1 MISDGIISFSRRGF
15 AAGNGEGAVI
25 PILAEGAVRPLWRA
39 LWLITGA
46 AAVLAAAQWLRT
58 PSVPYLAGCTIA
70 TGITLGAAL
79 RFGAQRRWA
88 AGFIAAMTAFVISAA
103 IAQRSVARID
113 REWDAYRAEIEFGAA
128 ARLERALLDAAAEL
142 SQEAR
147 RALDAPSE
155 HKAAFDALA
164 MLVKKGTG
172 ERGIVVFRAGRPQA
186 WAGTTRVVA
195 DGLTDRLGAVFSPFY
210 LTLYATAER
219 GSVRAVATAL
229 VHADPPTDRLAEP
242 LDAIIA
248 RQAGV
253 RGYEYQTA
261 ADAPPGFTTF
271 ASRTDTLFGARPAPI
286 TPSEARL
293 RAVEQA
299 TRRGAVLLAVAVAF
313 LLVGSWSRPSSLL
326 QRLFAA
332 GAAVM
337 VISLAPLN
345 PTFSSVT
352 RLFDPVVYLAPLGGP
367 LTASVGALMLTSS
380 LVLLG
385 LLAVLRSSA
394 RVRSRW
400 LALAAVLGI
409 AALGPFLLRDLA
421 RGISPPPWG
430 VTPGLWLAW
439 EVALFLAGVAIL
451 LAGVSA
457 GQALLGRARGLPPFV
472 APVFAAAA
480 ALIAP
485 LLWEAPGSWPDWYPA
500 LWILA
505 IGSLALARRARGFVL
520 TAAVVA
526 ACGAATL
533 VWGTVAKKRV
543 ELAERDVAGLST
555 PDVAAQDLLTRMAR
569 DLEQGT
575 PPTSRAELL
584 QRYVRSDLDDA
595 GYPAELTSWSWTEDG
610 GLRPDASLELS
621 EFQPALPE
629 VASVVAEARRT
640 GAAVMRAGRGASGV
654 HLILA
659 IPHDYDRVT
668 TVAVAPRTR
677 LIPDDPFSALIGLA
691 PPAAAEPPY
700 SLTLAPNANDPR
712 APRATRWQRIADEL
726 HGDWVILASGG
737 PTRVHVEVELRSSA
751 ALIQRGVLVVLL
763 DVVLITLIW
772 TLNAAADGGLV
783 RWASARVGRW
793 AESYRARLTFS
804 LFGFFVVPAV
814 VFAIWSYQRLRSDD
828 RQSRELLVRETLRAF
843 TTSRR
848 FDSLDEEEERLGAP
862 LFLYADGEL
871 RATSDSLYDEIAP
884 LGRFLPPDIALS
896 VSLGDEVTQNARQ
909 EVGGVPTLVGYRAA
923 PIGVGSP
930 RIVAAAPARSDELA
944 LDRQRRDLGILVLFA
959 TAAGA
964 LAALWLSG
972 NTARTFARPIGTLQ
986 RAALAIAAG
995 EREPD
1000 LAEQPL
1006 HEFRPVFSAFRRMA
1020 ADLSASRTAL
1030 EEAQRQTAA
1039 VLRNVASGVVAVG
1052 PDLRVTLANPQA
1064 DALLR
1069 APLPPATPLESVA
1082 GPEISDRVREFL
1094 TNERGSDEEEFDL
1107 ELHGRQIHG
1116 RLTRLSR
1123 NAGSV
1128 LTLDDV
1134 TELARAQRVLAW
1146 GEMARQVAHEIKN
1159 PLTPIRLGV
1168 QHLKRAHG
1176 DGRVD
1181 YERVLDQN
1189 VGRILAEIDRLD
1201 EIARAFSRYGT
1212 APAERPPGSVI
1223 DVAAIVRD
1231 VVELERMGE
1240 GEVVWRVNGA
1250 DQPALAIA
1258 SNDELREVLLNV
1270 LENARLANARHVDV
1284 GVSSRGERVEI
1295 GVADDGV
1302 GIPDDVLPKIFEP
1315 HFSTRTSGS
1324 GLGLAISRS
1333 LVDAWGGEITV
1344 SSTRGEGTRV
1354 VIALAAA
1361 PRP

>member
-1 MISDGIISFSRRGF
+1 
-15 AAGNGEGAVI
+15 
-25 PILAEGAVRPLWRA
+25 
-39 LWLITGA
+39 
-46 AAVLAAAQWLRT
+46 
-58 PSVPYLAGCTIA
+58 
-70 TGITLGAAL
+70 
-79 RFGAQRRWA
+79 
-88 AGFIAAMTAFVISAA
+88 MTAFGIAAA

-113 REWDAYRAEIEFGAA
+113 REWDAFRTEVEFGAA
-128 ARLERALLDAAAEL
+128 TRLERSLLTTAAEL
-142 SQEAR
+142 SDAAR
-147 RALDAPSE
+147 RALDAPRE
-155 HKAAFDALA
+155 PEDAFGALA
-164 MLVKKGTG
+164 PLVQGSG
-172 ERGIVVFRAGRPQA
+172 ERGVVIFRAGRPAA
-186 WAGTTRVVA
+186 WAGTSRVVV
-195 DGLTDRLGAVFSPFY
+195 DRLTDRLGAVFTPFY

-219 GSVRAVATAL
+219 GDVRAVATAL
-229 VHADPPTDRLAEP
+229 VHADPPTDRLASP
-242 LDAIIA
+242 LDAAIA
-248 RQAGV
+248 RDAGV
-253 RGYEYQTA
+253 RGYEYLPA
-261 ADAPPGFTTF
+261 ADAPPGFTMF
-271 ASRTDTLFGARPAPI
+271 ASRTDTLFGARPAPV

-293 RAVEQA
+293 RAVEEA
-299 TRRGAVLLAVAVAF
+299 TRRGAVLLTLAVA
-313 LLVGSWSRPSSLL
+313 LLLIGSWSRPSSLL
-326 QRLFAA
+326 QRL
-332 GAAVM
+332 GASGVAV
-337 VISLAPLN
+337 VAIALAPLN

-352 RLFDPVVYLAPLGGP
+352 KLFDPVVYLAPLGGP
-367 LTASVGALMLTSS
+367 LTASVGALMLTSG
-380 LVLLG
+380 LVLLA
-385 LLAVLRSSA
+385 LLAVLRSSV
-394 RVRSRW
+394 RLRSRW
-400 LALAAVLGI
+400 LALAAVVAI

-430 VTPGLWLAW
+430 VTSGLWLAW

-472 APVFAAAA
+472 APTFAALAA
-480 ALIAP
+480 VIAP
-485 LLWEAPGSWPDWYPA
+485 VLWKAPGSWPEWYPV
-500 LWILA
+500 LWIVA
-505 IGSLALARRARGFVL
+505 IASLALARRARGFVL

-526 ACGAATL
+526 GCGAATL

-555 PDVAAQDLLTRMAR
+555 PDAAAQELLTRMER
-569 DLEQGT
+569 ELEQGT
-575 PPTSRAELL
+575 PPTSRADLL
-584 QRYVRSDLDDA
+584 ERYVRSDLDDA
-595 GYPAELTSWSWTEDG
+595 GYPAELTSWSWSEDG
-610 GLRPDASLELS
+610 GLRPDASLVLS
-621 EFQPALPE
+621 EFQPDLTE
-629 VASVVAEARRT
+629 VAGVVAEARRI
-640 GAAVMRAGRGASGV
+640 GSDVMRAGRGTSGV
-654 HLILA
+654 HLVLA
-659 IPHDYDRVT
+659 IPHTYNRVT
-668 TVAVAPRTR
+668 SVTVAPRTR
-677 LIPDDPFSALIGLA
+677 LIRDDPFSALIGLA

-700 SLTLAPNANDPR
+700 SLTIAPNVNDSR
-712 APRATRWQRIADEL
+712 AARSTRWQRNADEL
-726 HGDWVILASGG
+726 HGDWVILASDG
-737 PTRVHVEVELRSSA
+737 PTRVHVEVELRSTA

-763 DVVLITLIW
+763 DVVLITVIW
-772 TLNAAADGGLV
+772 TLNAVADGGLV
-783 RWASARVGRW
+783 RWASARVARW
-793 AESYRARLTFS
+793 VESYRARLTFS
-804 LFGFFVVPAV
+804 LFGFFVVPAM

-848 FDSLDEEEERLGAP
+848 FGSLDEEEERLGAP

-884 LGRFLPPDIALS
+884 LGRFLPPGIALS
-896 VSLGDEVTQNARQ
+896 VSLGDEVAQMARQ

-930 RIVAAAPARSDELA
+930 RFVAAAPARTDELT
-944 LDRQRRDLGILVLFA
+944 LDRQRRDLGILVLFV

-1006 HEFRPVFSAFRRMA
+1006 HEFRPVFAAFRRMA
-1020 ADLSASRTAL
+1020 ADLSASSTAL
-1030 EEAQRQTAA
+1030 EEAQRRTAA
-1039 VLRNVASGVVAVG
+1039 VLRNVASGVVAVD
-1052 PDLRVTLANPQA
+1052 PQLEVTLANPQA

-1069 APLPPATPLESVA
+1069 QPLPPGTRLEAVA
-1082 GPEISDRVREFL
+1082 GREISDRVRDFL
-1094 TNERGSDEEEFDL
+1094 TSDRGNDEEEFDI

-1123 NAGSV
+1123 GAGAV

-1181 YERVLDQN
+1181 YERVLQQN

-1212 APAERPPGSVI
+1212 APAERPPGSAI

-1240 GEVVWRVNGA
+1240 GEVTWCVNGA
-1250 DQPALAIA
+1250 DEPAVAIA
-1258 SNDELREVLLNV
+1258 SGDELREVLLNV
-1270 LENARLANARHVDV
+1270 LENARLAQSRRVDIEVARRND
-1284 GVSSRGERVEI
+1284 RVEI
-1295 GVADDGV
+1295 AVADDGV

-1333 LVDAWGGEITV
+1333 LVDAWGGEISV
-1344 SSTRGEGTRV
+1344 SSARGSGTRV
-1354 VIALAAA
+1354 LIALAAA
-1361 PRP
+1361 ART

>member
-1 MISDGIISFSRRGF
+1 VRR
-15 AAGNGEGAVI
+15 AVWLVTGAV
-25 PILAEGAVRPLWRA
+25 
-39 LWLITGA
+39 
-46 AAVLAAAQWLRT
+46 AVLAAAQWLRM
-58 PSVPYLAGCTIA
+58 PSVPYLVGSTVA
-70 TGITLGAAL
+70 TAITLGAAL
-79 RFGAQRRWA
+79 RYRAQRRWA
-88 AGFIAAMTAFVISAA
+88 AGFTATMTAFTVAAA

-113 REWDAYRAEIEFGAA
+113 REWDAYRTDVEFGAA
-128 ARLERALLDAAAEL
+128 ARLERALLGTAAEL
-142 SQEAR
+142 REVAQ
-147 RALDAPSE
+147 RALDAPVDPG
-155 HKAAFDALA
+155 AAFESLEPLA
-164 MLVKKGTG
+164 KGPG
-172 ERGIVVFRAGRPQA
+172 ERGVVLFRAGRPAA
-186 WAGTTRVVA
+186 WAGTVRIMA
-195 DGLTDRLGAVFSPFY
+195 DGLTEQLGAVFTPFY
-210 LTLYATAER
+210 LTLYASAQR
-219 GSVRAVATAL
+219 DGVRAVATAL
-229 VHADPPTDRLAEP
+229 VHADPPTDRLARP
-242 LDAIIA
+242 LDAIVA

-253 RGYEYQTA
+253 RGYEYQPA
-261 ADAPPGFTTF
+261 ADAPSGFTMF

-293 RAVEQA
+293 RSVEQA
-299 TRRGAVLLAVAVAF
+299 TRRGAVLLSVAVAF
-313 LLVGSWSRPSSLL
+313 LLIGSWARPSPLL
-326 QRLFAA
+326 QRLFAIA
-332 GAAVM
+332 TAVAAIALV
-337 VISLAPLN
+337 PLN
-345 PTFSSVT
+345 PSFSSVT

-367 LTASVGALMLTSS
+367 LTASVGALMLTSG
-380 LVLLG
+380 LLLLG

-394 RVRSRW
+394 RLRSRW
-400 LALAAVLGI
+400 LALGAVLVI

-430 VTPGLWLAW
+430 VTSGLWLAW

-451 LAGVSA
+451 LGGVSA
-457 GQALLGRARGLPPFV
+457 GQALLGRARGLPPLV
-472 APVFAAAA
+472 APAFAGVAAV
-480 ALIAP
+480 IAP
-485 LLWEAPGSWPDWYPA
+485 LLWEAPGSWPRWYPA

-505 IGSLALARRARGFVL
+505 IASLALARRARVFVL

-555 PDVAAQDLLTRMAR
+555 PDAAALDLLTRLAR
-569 DLEQGT
+569 ELEQGT
-575 PPTSRAELL
+575 PPVSRADLL
-584 QRYVRSDLDDA
+584 GRYVRSDLDDA
-595 GYPAELTSWSWTEDG
+595 GYPAELTTWSWTEDD
-610 GLRPDASLELS
+610 GLRADASLVLS
-621 EFQPALPE
+621 EFQPALTE
-629 VASVVAEARRT
+629 VAAVVAAARRT
-640 GAAVMRAGRGASGV
+640 GSAVTRAGRGASGA
-654 HLILA
+654 HLVLA
-659 IPHDYDRVT
+659 VPHTYDRVT
-668 TVAVAPRTR
+668 SVTVAPRTR
-677 LIPDDPFSALIGLA
+677 LIRDDPFSALIGLA

-700 SLTLAPNANDPR
+700 SLTLAPNVNDDRPPR
-712 APRATRWQRIADEL
+712 AGRWQRIADEL
-726 HGDWVILASGG
+726 HGDWTVLASSG
-737 PTRVHVEVELRSSA
+737 PTRVHVEVELRSPA
-751 ALIQRGVLVVLL
+751 ALIQRGVLVVLFDL
-763 DVVLITLIW
+763 VLITVIW
-772 TLNAAADGGLV
+772 TLNALADGGLI
-783 RWASARVGRW
+783 RWANARIGRW
-793 AESYRARLTFS
+793 VESYRARLTFS

-814 VFAIWSYQRLRSDD
+814 VFAIWSYQRLRTDD

-848 FDSLDEEEERLGAP
+848 FDSLDQEEERLGAP

-884 LGRFLPPDIALS
+884 LGRFLPKDIALS
-896 VSLGDEVTQNARQ
+896 VSLGDEVARSARQ

-930 RIVAAAPARSDELA
+930 RIVAAAPARTDELT

-1006 HEFRPVFSAFRRMA
+1006 HEFRPVFAAFRRMA

-1030 EEAQRQTAA
+1030 EEAQRRTAA
-1039 VLRNVASGVVAVG
+1039 VLRNVASGVVAVD
-1052 PDLRVTLANPQA
+1052 PRLEITLANPQA

-1069 APLPPATPLESVA
+1069 QPLPPGTRLEVVA
-1082 GPEISDRVREFL
+1082 GPEISSRVRDFL
-1094 TNERGSDEEEFDL
+1094 TNERVNDEEEFDL
-1107 ELHGRQIHG
+1107 ELHGRQLHG

-1123 NAGSV
+1123 SAGAV

-1168 QHLKRAHG
+1168 QHLKRAHR

-1212 APAERPPGSVI
+1212 APAERPPGTPI
-1223 DVAAIVRD
+1223 EVAAIIRD

-1240 GEVVWRVNGA
+1240 GEVAWRVTGV
-1250 DQPALAIA
+1250 DEPAIA
-1258 SNDELREVLLNV
+1258 VASGDELREVLLNV
-1270 LENARLANARHVDV
+1270 LENARLANARAVDV
-1284 GVSSRGERVEI
+1284 VLARRGERVEI
-1295 GVADDGV
+1295 AVTDDGV

-1333 LVDAWGGEITV
+1333 LVDAWGGEIAV
-1344 SSTRGEGTRV
+1344 SSTRGSGTRV
-1354 VIALAAA
+1354 VIALAAPA
-1361 PRP
+1361 RT